1 MRERDRQSVSEFLR
15 FFLLWR
21 RSTSRG
27 YFSFR
32 VCERELVSSCET
44 ETERVQGVS
53 SGRQDTHQRRQSERE
68 EEGEREW
75 YVRGTKSGRG
85 VT

>member
-1 MRERDRQSVSEFLR
+1 MSSCVSFFSEGGVLHEATFR
-15 FFLLWR
+15 FV
-21 RSTSRG
+21 SC
-27 YFSFR
+27 
-32 VCERELVSSCET
+32 VRELVSSCET